1 MYSMKSVGD
10 FLKEK
15 RNQKGYSLRE
25 LGNLADVNHSHIS
38 DVEKGSK
45 EPTLKWMMKVVNA
58 LSIDLNELMRETG
71 FLPPD
76 AEPVDK
82 KKIKSVPVLSWTQC
96 GNWKAMGEESFDE
109 YIDTDANGEFA
120 LKVRGDSME
129 PVFFEGDIIIINPY
143 LKQEHGDYIVVAN
156 HEGEATL
163 KQLKK
168 VGKNRVL
175 HPLNS
180 KYEDIVLNKEI
191 QYRVIGVV
199 VEKKTKFR

>member
-1 MYSMKSVGD
+1 
-10 FLKEK
+10 
-15 RNQKGYSLRE
+15 
-25 LGNLADVNHSHIS
+25 
-38 DVEKGSK
+38 
-45 EPTLKWMMKVVNA
+45 
-58 LSIDLNELMRETG
+58 
-71 FLPPD
+71 
-76 AEPVDK
+76 
-82 KKIKSVPVLSWTQC
+82 
-96 GNWKAMGEESFDE
+96 MGEEMFDE
-109 YIDTDANGEFA
+109 HVDTDAKGEFA

-129 PVFFEGDIIIINPY
+129 PVFFEGDIIIINPF
-143 LKQEHGDYIVVAN
+143 LKQEHGDYVVVAN

-191 QYRVIGVV
+191 QYRVIGIV